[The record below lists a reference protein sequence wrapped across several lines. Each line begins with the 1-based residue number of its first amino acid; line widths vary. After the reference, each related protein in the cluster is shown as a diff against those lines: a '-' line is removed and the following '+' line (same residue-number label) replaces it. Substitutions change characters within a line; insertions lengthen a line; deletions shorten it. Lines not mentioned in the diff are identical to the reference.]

1 MSIFSKALRIGEGKR
16 LKELEALVGRVNAL
30 EPETETLSDADLAA
44 KTIEFRNR
52 VASGEPVDDLEEEA
66 FAVVREAAKRTL
78 GERPFDVQVIGAGAL
93 HRGMISEM
101 RTGE

>member
-44 KTIEFRNR
+44 KTIEFRSR
-52 VASGEPVDDLEEEA
+52 S
-66 FAVVREAAKRTL
+66 T
-78 GERPFDVQVIGAGAL
+78 
-93 HRGMISEM
+93 
-101 RTGE
+101 